1 MVGAGKVGT
10 TGEAFGEKVSG
21 QETGREILYDDGES
35 GASVWVR
42 DVGNDPSAGE
52 GPQGFPP
59 LVSTAAGG
67 HGPQMSMEWYMGV
80 PTDWGSSGN
89 RGAG

>member
-1 MVGAGKVGT
+1 M
-10 TGEAFGEKVSG
+10 
-21 QETGREILYDDGES
+21 
-35 GASVWVR
+35 
-42 DVGNDPSAGE
+42 GNDPSAGE

-67 HGPQMSMEWYMGV
+67 HGPQMSMEWDMGV
-80 PTDWGSSGN
+80 PTNSGSAGN